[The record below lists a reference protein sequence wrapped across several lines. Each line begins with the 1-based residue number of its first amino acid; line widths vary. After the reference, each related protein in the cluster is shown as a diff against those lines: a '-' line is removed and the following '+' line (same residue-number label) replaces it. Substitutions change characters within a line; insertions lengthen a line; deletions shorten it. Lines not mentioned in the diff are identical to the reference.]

1 MEWIGIVFVSP
12 LWGALSTQLF
22 IQAWLFV
29 ANFFI
34 NLVGFLK
41 GTVSRKSTAL
51 AAGAAVFGVLLF
63 SFLLS
68 AGLWLLTEVFSFG
81 QTETENVVYW
91 VFAGLSALFMLPQI
105 PEKLRKSWRNA
116 MIPGSLEADIF
127 KRKMGRMGLNSK
139 HE

>member
-1 MEWIGIVFVSP
+1 MEWIGILFVSP
-12 LWGALSTQLF
+12 LWGAISTQLF
-22 IQAWLFV
+22 IQAWLSV

-34 NLVGFLK
+34 NLVGFVK

-63 SFLLS
+63 SLLLS

-105 PEKLRKSWRNA
+105 PKKLRNSWRNA

-127 KRKMGRMGLNSK
+127 KRKMGQMGLNSK